1 MNAFSFRPAPTYRAA
16 SPDEQMTAA
25 FDMPM
30 SLLST
35 LGQQAKGGVLDS
47 FGLGTSIRN
56 LSTPEGERT
65 AMDEVG
71 SALRMANPI
80 TGLYEGVRGV
90 VNAVRGESKTLTED
104 EYKSSPYFRDKV
116 KWDAGMT
123 EDRAASLA
131 ESYDAKRVRDHF
143 ASKRPITSFI
153 GNLAGQAIDP
163 INYIPVLGPAVKA
176 ANVARFGRI
185 GGAAITNALD
195 AAANTAIA
203 DGLTYGMR
211 KDMGDDITWQST
223 VSEIAMSAL
232 IGGAFGGV
240 SGVLDSRR
248 AARAANATAKASEA
262 LSTLKNVQDARVALN
277 SAIDGLVRGED
288 VNLSANAADAVQR
301 LADQRNPVWSP
312 DTFANLDRQDLF
324 SSTAVGRVV
333 DNRPFMVQDAETMLR
348 GQVLAND
355 PALAARFTEAEAKF
369 VQAQDAL
376 AAIEEPLQ
384 ARRPSDTLSLIDP
397 QSAERL
403 RVIEDE
409 LSGKVTAK
417 QRANLEAERDL
428 ITGTFDAAALAKAEN
443 DFRIGPTKQA
453 KAARKALATARQE
466 FSKVRKEADSA
477 AERIRAENAIKY
489 RASVD
494 LSPAKPDAPPM
505 GRMEAEARVAT
516 PENYKAVSEQYR
528 VNPDDGTFIEQADVD
543 QMRNEGR
550 LTPDDEAALVDAE
563 ATYENGVSYGEALK
577 AVVGCLLA

>member
-1 MNAFSFRPAPTYRAA
+1 MTAFAFRPAPTYRAA

-47 FGLGTSIRN
+47 FGLGTAIRN
-56 LSTPEGERT
+56 LSTPEGPRST
-65 AMDEVG
+65 MDNVG
-71 SALRMANPI
+71 SALSMANPI

-90 VNAVRGESKTLTED
+90 VNSVRRDSKLLSD
-104 EYKSSPYFRDKV
+104 EEYQSSPYYREGV

-123 EDRAASLA
+123 EDRAAALA
-131 ESYDAKRVRDHF
+131 ESFDAKRVRDHF
-143 ASKRPITSFI
+143 ASKRPITAFI
-153 GNLAGQAIDP
+153 GNIAGQAIDP
-163 INYIPVLGPAVKA
+163 INYIPVMGPAVKA

-203 DGLTYGMR
+203 GGLTYGMR
-211 KDMGDDITWQST
+211 RDMGDDITWQST

-232 IGGAFGGV
+232 IGGAFGTV
-240 SGVLDSRR
+240 SGVLDGRR
-248 AARAANATAKASEA
+248 AARVADATSKANEAVAT
-262 LSTLKNVQDARVALN
+262 LRNVQDARVALN

-312 DTFANLDRQDLF
+312 DTFASLDRQDLF
-324 SSTAVGRVV
+324 SSTAVGRVI
-333 DNRPFMVQDAETMLR
+333 DTRPVMVQDAEAMLR
-348 GQVLAND
+348 RQVFEANPELAT
-355 PALAARFTEAEAKF
+355 RFSDAEAKF
-369 VQAQDAL
+369 AKAQDAV

-384 ARRPSDTLSLIDP
+384 ARRQSDTLSLIDP

-403 RVIEDE
+403 RVIENE
-409 LSGKVTAK
+409 LSGNVPAK
-417 QRANLEAERDL
+417 QRAKLEAERDL
-428 ITGTFDAAALAKAEN
+428 IVGSFGPDALAKAEN
-443 DFRIGPTKQA
+443 DFRIGPEKQA

-477 AERIRAENAIKY
+477 AERIRAQDAVKY

-494 LSPAKPDAPPM
+494 LSPARPDPPPA
-505 GRMEAEARVAT
+505 GRVEAEARIAA
-516 PENYKAVSEQYR
+516 PETYKAASEQYG
-528 VNPDDGTFIEQADVD
+528 VNADDGSFVEQADVE

-550 LTPDDEAALVDAE
+550 LTPDDEAAIAE
-563 ATYENGVSYGEALK
+563 ADATYENGLSYGEALK
-577 AVVGCLLA
+577 AVVGCLIA

>member
-1 MNAFSFRPAPTYRAA
+1 MSAFSFRPEPTYRDAD
-16 SPDEQMTAA
+16 PQEQMAIA
-25 FDMPM
+25 MDAPM

-35 LGQQAKGGVLDS
+35 LGQQIKNGVLES
-47 FGLGTSIRN
+47 FGLGTAIRN

-65 AMDEVG
+65 TMDEVG

-80 TGLYEGVRGV
+80 TGLYEGVRGTI
-90 VNAVRGESKTLTED
+90 NALRRDSRTLTAD
-104 EYKSSPYFRDKV
+104 EYKSSPYFREGV
-116 KWDAGMT
+116 KWDVGMT

-131 ESYDAKRVRDHF
+131 ESFDAKRVRDHF
-143 ASKRPITSFI
+143 ASKRPITAFI
-153 GNLAGQAIDP
+153 GNIAGQAIDP
-163 INYIPVLGPAVKA
+163 INYIPIMGQAVKA

-203 DGLTYGMR
+203 GGLTYGMR

-248 AARAANATAKASEA
+248 AARVTDATAKANEA
-262 LSTLKNVQDARVALN
+262 LSTLKNVQDARIALN

-312 DTFANLDRQDLF
+312 DTFASLDRQDLF

-333 DNRPFMVQDAETMLR
+333 DNRPIMVQDAETMLR

-417 QRANLEAERDL
+417 QRAKLEAERDL
-428 ITGTFDAAALAKAEN
+428 ITGTFDAAVLAKAEN

-453 KAARKALATARQE
+453 KSARKALATARQE

-505 GRMEAEARVAT
+505 GRAEAEARVAT
-516 PENYKAVSEQYR
+516 PENYKAASEQYG

-543 QMRNEGR
+543 QLRNEGR
-550 LTPDDEAALVDAE
+550 LTPDDEAALVEAE
-563 ATYENGVSYGEALK
+563 TTYENGVSYGEALK